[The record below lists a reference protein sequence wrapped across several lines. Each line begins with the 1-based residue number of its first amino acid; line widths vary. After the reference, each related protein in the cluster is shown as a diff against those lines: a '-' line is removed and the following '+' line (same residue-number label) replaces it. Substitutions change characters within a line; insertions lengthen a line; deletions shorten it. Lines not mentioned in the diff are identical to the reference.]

1 MIFSLPLMSND
12 VSESTESSFW
22 QQEKITGK
30 WGDFRNTLNDNGV
43 FIDAVYKS
51 EVWNAGLRDS
61 VKNFYYLDNLDL
73 MLLLDLEKI
82 TGWNGASFYF
92 HSISDYG
99 GNPGEQIGSKMGI
112 SNIETSD
119 SWRVFELFLQQNLF
133 DNKLSL
139 YMGLLDLNSM
149 FDVKQ
154 VGSLFLNPAHGI
166 GVDFAQSGKNGPS
179 IFPFSSLG
187 FVARLSFLSNN
198 YFQFGIFDGLSGDT
212 NNFKGNPIII
222 NKNDGL
228 LISSKIVNEH
238 GWRSTPELKNEKENN
253 LPYSKIEVGAWYYT
267 DSYNH
272 LFSNVTS
279 YGIYGLFE
287 QDIYQEN
294 ETPGEGL
301 SIYGR
306 MGIADDLTNQ
316 FDYFIGAGFV
326 YQGLIPGRNEDRFG
340 FGFLFA
346 HNAYVYRMEKSTRNE
361 FYDLYE
367 QNFELTYKLYITPA
381 IALQPNIQYL
391 VSPSK
396 VDLKE
401 NLLVFGLRLTLI
413 F

>member
-1 MIFSLPLMSND
+1 MKVISLIKILLIVIFFQISIINSLKSANEQE
-12 VSESTESSFW
+12 ESIDSFW
-22 QQEKITGK
+22 QQEKLTGK
-30 WGDFRNTLNDNGV
+30 WGDFRNQLNDNGI

-51 EVWNAGLRDS
+51 EVWNASRKDS
-61 VKNFYYLDNLDL
+61 VRTFYYVDNLDL

-82 TGWNGASFYF
+82 TGWNGASFYV
-92 HSISDYG
+92 HTISNYG
-99 GNPGEQIGSKMGI
+99 GNPGEYIGSKMGI

-133 DNKLSL
+133 DNKLSI
-139 YMGLLDLNSM
+139 YMGLLDLNSL

-154 VGSLFLNPAHGI
+154 VGALFLNPAHGI
-166 GVDFAQSGKNGPS
+166 GVDYAQSGKNGPS

-187 FVARLSFLSNN
+187 IVARLSFLKNN
-198 YFQFGIFDGLSGDT
+198 YLQIGMFDGISGDT
-212 NNFKGNPIII
+212 SSFKGNPIIL

-228 LISSKIVNEH
+228 LITTKIVNEH
-238 GWRSTPELKNEKENN
+238 GWRSTPELKDEKENN
-253 LPYSKIEVGAWYYT
+253 MPYSKIEVGSWYYT

-272 LFSNVTS
+272 PFSNITN

-294 ETPGEGL
+294 ESPGEGL

-306 MGIADDLTNQ
+306 MGVADDLTNQ

-346 HNAYVYRMEKSTRNE
+346 HNTYLYRLDKITNNE
-361 FYDLYE
+361 F
-367 QNFELTYKLYITPA
+367 
-381 IALQPNIQYL
+381 
-391 VSPSK
+391 
-396 VDLKE
+396 
-401 NLLVFGLRLTLI
+401 
-413 F
+413 